1 MGHITLDVDLYDL
14 DTDDLIEEIEGRGF
28 KVIDA
33 DFGVHCEYE
42 HILSE
47 YEHVLSEYQH
57 VLNTMRSISDKK
69 RMGIEWQSEL
79 DELLKD
85 VLGRA
90 Q

>member
-33 DFGVHCEYE
+33 DFGIHCEYE
-42 HILSE
+42 
-47 YEHVLSEYQH
+47 H

>member
-1 MGHITLDVDLYDL
+1 MAHNTLDVDLYDF

-33 DFGVHCEYE
+33 DFGIHCEYE
-42 HILSE
+42 
-47 YEHVLSEYQH
+47 H

>member
-14 DTDDLIEEIEGRGF
+14 DTDELIEEIEGRGF

-33 DFGVHCEYE
+33 DFVIHCEYE
-42 HILSE
+42 
-47 YEHVLSEYQH
+47 H